1 MLSLYCYF
9 WTVFSWSHRDSN
21 PEPLACKASAL
32 PNWAMTPLSA
42 STYSCMKV
50 PDLRISYTDRKY
62 IRDDRMRF
70 GSSRHPEYATSSY
83 RALCSYHS
91 SLSIASVIGRFVPRE
106 GLEPSTHGLRVRCA
120 TNCAIG
126 ACSVVIHI
134 YKQQLFKILC
144 FRYFKLQTI
153 LTESFLFLTV
163 SNITNVSW
171 TVKGFFNNFFRS
183 WSAEVF
189 PFLRG
194 TPSGAW
200 LIFNFNS

>member
-1 MLSLYCYF
+1 
-9 WTVFSWSHRDSN
+9 
-21 PEPLACKASAL
+21 
-32 PNWAMTPLSA
+32 
-42 STYSCMKV
+42 MKV

-70 GSSRHPEYATSSY
+70 GSSRHPEYATSSC

-120 TNCAIG
+120 TNCATG

-144 FRYFKLQTI
+144 FRFFNLQSNPLGI
-153 LTESFLFLTV
+153 DFVFDSIKYNKCFL
-163 SNITNVSW
+163 NCQ
-171 TVKGFFNNFFRS
+171 GFFS
-183 WSAEVF
+183 TIF
-189 PFLRG
+189 PKLVG
-194 TPSGAW
+194 
-200 LIFNFNS
+200 